1 MNFTNKLMQ
10 LINSNENSFSNVMME
25 LIEVYYKN
33 SKSENNKS
41 CGIGLDIY
49 DSNVPSGN
57 TGIGNKALLS
67 VDKEI
72 KIQKDDR
79 IAILNEFRELSQ
91 RYDKKIIKTK
101 KDDGINIKDDI
112 TTQSKEGKIT
122 IKKSSSKD
130 EESALNQ
137 ILKVSAVKSM
147 PKDKKLYMNRGVP
160 NIDYLITKILM
171 TLGFDNTAIDNIRI
185 RTLVS
190 HFILRNNVTIHTRI
204 NDHEFLF
211 RFIEYMLCECHYQDY
226 KVILRQACMYC
237 AILLHKNNKISMVV
251 TPDIET
257 STDSR
262 ENITVIFGDMRLKY
276 NSKEYNNFVE
286 AIGTTSLYTY
296 RYMKDIIFDIPSE
309 TIKIDNDY
317 WITSHTLMLTS
328 SIYNKLKELNNTL
341 DEKDAVLNDCTKH
354 KLLSIYRDLVSMIE
368 NNKNMMMYNKDKI
381 KEIIEYYGYQ
391 HRMDCPIF
399 QAIVN
404 EFVVITNYQ
413 LGSIHENIDVSKL
426 MTRLKLYDRLF

>member
-1 MNFTNKLMQ
+1 MNFINKLIEV
-10 LINSNENSFSNVMME
+10 INTGENNFLNDMIE

-91 RYDKKIIKTK
+91 RYDKKIIKTQK
-101 KDDGINIKDDI
+101 EDDNDGIQKNEC
-112 TTQSKEGKIT
+112 QSKEGKIT

-137 ILKVSAVKSM
+137 ILKVSGVKSM

-160 NIDYLITKILM
+160 NVDYLITKILM

-190 HFILRNNVTIHTRI
+190 HFILRNNVSIHTRI

-211 RFIEYMLCECHYQDY
+211 RFIEYMLCECYSHQDY

-237 AILLHKNNKISMVV
+237 AILLHKNNKIS
-251 TPDIET
+251 IET

-381 KEIIEYYGYQ
+381 REIIEYYGYQ

-399 QAIVN
+399 QAIIN

>member
-10 LINSNENSFSNVMME
+10 LINSGENSFLNDMME
-25 LIEVYYKN
+25 LIEVHYKN
-33 SKSENNKS
+33 SKKNNKS
-41 CGIGLDIY
+41 CSIGLDIY
-49 DSNVPSGN
+49 DGNVPSGN
-57 TGIGNKALLS
+57 TGDGDKALLS
-67 VDKEI
+67 GDKET
-72 KIQKDDR
+72 KPQKDDL
-79 IAILNEFRELSQ
+79 ITIVNEFKELSDF
-91 RYDKKIIKTK
+91 YHKTLIKRETK
-101 KDDGINIKDDI
+101 KEDGI

-130 EESALNQ
+130 EESTLNK
-137 ILKVSAVKSM
+137 ILELSGVKSM

-160 NIDYLITKILM
+160 DIDYLITKILM

-190 HFILRNNVTIHTRI
+190 HFILRNNVSLHTRI

-211 RFIEYMLCECHYQDY
+211 RFIEYMLCECYSNQDY
-226 KVILRQACMYC
+226 KVIIRQACMYC
-237 AILLHKNNKISMVV
+237 AILLHKNNKIS
-251 TPDIET
+251 IET
-257 STDSR
+257 SADSR
-262 ENITVIFGDMRLKY
+262 ENITVVFGVMRLKY
-276 NSKEYNNFVE
+276 NSKDYNNFIE

-368 NNKNMMMYNKDKI
+368 NNKNMMGYNKDRI
-381 KEIIEYYGYQ
+381 KEVIEYYGYQ

-399 QAIVN
+399 QAIIN